1 MHFRVVTANCL
12 SIWADPFRPPR
23 DNRDVSGRVQARPGA
38 RPAPSQ
44 PTIQHKEWRCQTA
57 ERTRARAIR
66 RCGELLRAIKAAE
79 GAAHRTLGGGPRGFS
94 Q

>member
-1 MHFRVVTANCL
+1 VRTLFMENL
-12 SIWADPFRPPR
+12 PADVALFNEYHALIVEHCKVHCRKKP
-23 DNRDVSGRVQARPGA
+23 
-38 RPAPSQ
+38 
-44 PTIQHKEWRCQTA
+44 RCQTA